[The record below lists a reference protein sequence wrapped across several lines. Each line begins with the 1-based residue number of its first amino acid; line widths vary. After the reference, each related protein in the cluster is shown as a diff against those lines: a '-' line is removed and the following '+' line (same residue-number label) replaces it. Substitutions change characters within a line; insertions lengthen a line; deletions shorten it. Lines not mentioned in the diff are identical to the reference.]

1 MANLNFHNK
10 NYLII
15 LNILFC
21 LIPLSYIIGNFAINF
36 NVFLLIILSLI
47 FYNKKIFKTKLLLI
61 DKIILLFFLFALFS
75 GIINTLESLSGNN
88 DNSIL
93 IKSILFFRYLL
104 LYFILRYLVE
114 KNIIIFKW
122 FFISSLI
129 CTLFV
134 SLDIFYQFTFSMDI
148 FGIEPLHPSKL
159 SGPFGDELIA
169 GGYIHKFSLFSFF
182 VLPFFKLKKI
192 YLSLILSALFL
203 IYITAI
209 ILSGNRMPLVLFLL
223 SIFLILLFENKTRK
237 YILILFI
244 LITSIF
250 FMIYKSN
257 SADVEAGLATETM
270 ADHSVSEALKGSIKS
285 FIDNSS
291 DMINIFVVEN
301 FTKSSKI
308 PEKRIPVYYQEMKTF
323 YGTWMMNKYIG
334 GGMKSFRHNCPKR
347 KIISHNERTTCN
359 THPHNYYLEILTD
372 VGLIGFIITCL
383 IFILTIYNSI
393 IKNYFLK
400 PRKLI
405 NIISVPFIFIFISEI
420 FPIRTSGSYFTTS
433 TATFIFILIAVIA
446 TLTKQKAN
454 NN

>member
-1 MANLNFHNK
+1 MANLKFHNK
-10 NYLII
+10 NHLIV

-36 NVFLLIILSLI
+36 NVFLLIIFSLI
-47 FYNKKIFKTKLLLI
+47 FHNKKIFKTKLLLI
-61 DKIILLFFLFALFS
+61 DKIILLFFIFALFS
-75 GIINTLESLSGNN
+75 GIINTLESLSRNH

-114 KNIIIFKW
+114 KNIIFFKW

-134 SLDIFYQFTFSMDI
+134 SLDIFYQFTFSKDI

-169 GGYIHKFSLFSFF
+169 GGYIHKFSLFSIF
-182 VLPFFKLKKI
+182 VLPFFKFKKT

-203 IYITAI
+203 IYMTAI

-237 YILILFI
+237 YIPISLILVISI
-244 LITSIF
+244 LFT
-250 FMIYKSN
+250 IYKSN
-257 SADVEAGLATETM
+257 STVKSSFD
-270 ADHSVSEALKGSIKS
+270 S

-291 DMINIFVVEN
+291 DMINVFVVEN

-308 PEKRIPVYYQEMKTF
+308 PEKRIPIYYQEMKTF

-372 VGLIGFIITCL
+372 IGLIGFIITCL

-400 PRKLI
+400 PRKPL
-405 NIISVPFIFIFISEI
+405 NIISVPFVFIFISEI

-446 TLTKQKAN
+446 TLTKQKTN
-454 NN
+454 NK

>member
-1 MANLNFHNK
+1 MANLKSHNK
-10 NYLII
+10 NHLIV

-36 NVFLLIILSLI
+36 NVFLLIIFSLI
-47 FYNKKIFKTKLLLI
+47 FHNKKIFKTKLLLI
-61 DKIILLFFLFALFS
+61 DKIILLFFVFALFS
-75 GIINTLESLSGNN
+75 GIINTLESLSSNH

-114 KNIIIFKW
+114 KNIIFFKW

-134 SLDIFYQFTFSMDI
+134 SLDIFYQFTFSIDI

-169 GGYIHKFSLFSFF
+169 GGYIHKFSLFSIF
-182 VLPFFKLKKI
+182 VLPFFKFKKT

-203 IYITAI
+203 IYMTAI

-237 YILILFI
+237 YIPISLILVVGI
-244 LITSIF
+244 LFT
-250 FMIYKSN
+250 IYKSN
-257 SADVEAGLATETM
+257 STVKSSFD
-270 ADHSVSEALKGSIKS
+270 S

-291 DMINIFVVEN
+291 DMINVFVVEN

-308 PEKRIPVYYQEMKTF
+308 PEKRIPIYYQEMKTF

-372 VGLIGFIITCL
+372 VGLIGFLITCL
-383 IFILTIYNSI
+383 IFILTIYNSL

-400 PRKLI
+400 TRKSI

-420 FPIRTSGSYFTTS
+420 FPIRTSGSFFTTS
-433 TATFIFILIAVIA
+433 TATFIFIMIAVIIS
-446 TLTKQKAN
+446 LSKQNTN

>member
-1 MANLNFHNK
+1 MANLKSHNK
-10 NYLII
+10 NHLIV

-36 NVFLLIILSLI
+36 NVFLLIIFSLI
-47 FYNKKIFKTKLLLI
+47 FHNKKIFKTKLLLI
-61 DKIILLFFLFALFS
+61 DKIILLFFVFALFS
-75 GIINTLESLSGNN
+75 GIINTLESLSSNH

-104 LYFILRYLVE
+104 LYFILRYLIE

-134 SLDIFYQFTFSMDI
+134 SLDIFYQFTFSIDI

-169 GGYIHKFSLFSFF
+169 GGYIHKFSLFSIF
-182 VLPFFKLKKI
+182 VLPFFKFKKT

-203 IYITAI
+203 IYMTAI

-237 YILILFI
+237 YIPISLILVVGI
-244 LITSIF
+244 LFT
-250 FMIYKSN
+250 IYKSN
-257 SADVEAGLATETM
+257 STVKSSFD
-270 ADHSVSEALKGSIKS
+270 S

-291 DMINIFVVEN
+291 DMINVFVVEN

-308 PEKRIPVYYQEMKTF
+308 PEKRIPIYYQEMKTF

-372 VGLIGFIITCL
+372 VGLIGFLITCL

-400 PRKLI
+400 PRKPL
-405 NIISVPFIFIFISEI
+405 NIISVPFVFIFISEI

-446 TLTKQKAN
+446 TLTKQKTN
-454 NN
+454 NK

>member
-1 MANLNFHNK
+1 MANLKSHNK
-10 NYLII
+10 NHLIV

-114 KNIIIFKW
+114 KNIIFFKW

-134 SLDIFYQFTFSMDI
+134 SLDIFYQFTFSIDI

-169 GGYIHKFSLFSFF
+169 GGYIHKFSLFSIF
-182 VLPFFKLKKI
+182 VLPFFKFKKT

-203 IYITAI
+203 IYMTAI

-237 YILILFI
+237 YIPISLILVVGI
-244 LITSIF
+244 LFT
-250 FMIYKSN
+250 IYKSN
-257 SADVEAGLATETM
+257 STVKSSFD
-270 ADHSVSEALKGSIKS
+270 S

-291 DMINIFVVEN
+291 DMINVFVVEN

-308 PEKRIPVYYQEMKTF
+308 PEKRIPIYYQEMKTF

-400 PRKLI
+400 PRKPI
-405 NIISVPFIFIFISEI
+405 NIISVPFVFIFISEI

-433 TATFIFILIAVIA
+433 TATFIFILIAVII